1 MTSKCTIQF
10 DNNPL
15 GVYYAGQ
22 TISGVAELIT
32 TRPKTIRSIY
42 ISVNGHSEVR
52 WTESVYK
59 QNNQGKREKAFE
71 TFSATELYF
80 TSEKY
85 VYGSNG
91 GNQLELIAGKYV
103 YPFQATIPPN
113 APTSFIGTD
122 GKITYE
128 VVMVIDRVLRYNNT
142 FKQEFTVISPYDLN
156 LNPMNGNLMEKE
168 DRKVFCLSLCCG
180 GKNPITIKA
189 RVPFSA
195 YAPGQRIRFN
205 VVLDNQSDVRCSDVK
220 VRLMRK
226 VTYNCHTPEIKT
238 KWNEVKVSQ
247 VLLGEVVKQ
256 NRAEMNEF
264 LEIPSTVPSS
274 MENCSII
281 KIIYTLKFTVKLA
294 GFYSDFDLVFP
305 LTIGTVPL
313 QASLMEE
320 QESVI
325 VGQPGAIPVFKPMP
339 PPTYQE
345 DSTAKGKYQDKTFI
359 PKYPVF
365 SYQNTSGTI
374 RDPPA
379 NLYPSVVSH
388 QPKAP
393 YPTSPP
399 PNDLNESLNG
409 TNTSQIGWKT

>member
-1 MTSKCTIQF
+1 MTSKCNIQF

-42 ISVNGHSEVR
+42 ISINGHSEVR
-52 WTESVYK
+52 WTENVYK
-59 QNNQGKREKAFE
+59 QNTQGKRENAIE

-85 VYGSNG
+85 VFGTSGGS
-91 GNQLELIAGKYV
+91 QLELIPGKYV

-113 APTSFIGTD
+113 APTSFNGTD
-122 GKITYE
+122 GKISYE

-142 FKQEFTVISPYDLN
+142 FKQEFTVISPFDLN
-156 LNPMNGNLMEKE
+156 LNPLHGSPMEKE
-168 DRKVFCLSLCCG
+168 EKKVFLMSMCCG

-189 RVPFSA
+189 RIPFSA
-195 YAPGQRIRFN
+195 YAPGQRIRFH
-205 VVLDNQSDVRCSDVK
+205 VALDNQSDVRCSDIK

-226 VTYNCHTPEIKT
+226 VSYTCHTPETKT
-238 KWNEVKVSQ
+238 KWNEVKIAQ
-247 VLLGEVVKQ
+247 VLLGEVIKR
-256 NRAEMNEF
+256 NRAEMNEY

-274 MENCSII
+274 MENCTII
-281 KIIYTLKFTVKLA
+281 KIVYTLKFTVKLA

-313 QASLMEE
+313 QASMIE
-320 QESVI
+320 QQN
-325 VGQPGAIPVFKPMP
+325 GQPEATQMFTPMD
-339 PPTYQE
+339 PPTFEE
-345 DSTAKGKYQDKTFI
+345 DITAKGKYQDKTFI
-359 PKYPVF
+359 PRYPVF
-365 SYQNTSGTI
+365 KSKLAAGTV
-374 RDPPA
+374 RNNPG
-379 NLYPSVVSH
+379 NLYPSVAPQ
-388 QPKAP
+388 QPVPP

-399 PNDLNESLNG
+399 SHEVNDT
-409 TNTSQIGWKT
+409 TNIAPIGWKT

>member
-1 MTSKCTIQF
+1 MASKCTIQF

-32 TRPKTIRSIY
+32 ARPKTIRSIY
-42 ISVNGHSEVR
+42 ISINGHSEVR
-52 WTESVYK
+52 WTENVYK
-59 QNNQGKREKAFE
+59 QNAQGKRENAIE
-71 TFSATELYF
+71 TFSSTELYF

-85 VYGSNG
+85 VFGSSG
-91 GNQLELIAGKYV
+91 GSQLELIPGKYV

-113 APTSFIGTD
+113 APTSFNGTD

-156 LNPMNGNLMEKE
+156 LNPLHANPMETE
-168 DRKVFCLSLCCG
+168 ERKVFFLSMCCG

-195 YAPGQRIRFN
+195 YSPGQRIRFN
-205 VVLDNQSDVRCSDVK
+205 VVLDNQSDVRCSDIK

-226 VTYNCHTPEIKT
+226 VTYTCHIPEIKT
-238 KWNEVKVSQ
+238 KWNEVKIAQ
-247 VLLGEVVKQ
+247 VLLGEVVKK
-256 NRAEMNEF
+256 NRAEMNEY

-274 MENCSII
+274 LENCSII

-294 GFYSDFDLVFP
+294 GFYSDLDLVFP
-305 LTIGTVPL
+305 LTVGTLPL
-313 QASLMEE
+313 QASLVEE
-320 QESVI
+320 QNAVI
-325 VGQPGAIPVFKPMP
+325 VGQPGVTPVYKPMP
-339 PPTYQE
+339 PPTYQ
-345 DSTAKGKYQDKTFI
+345 DDVTAKGKYQDKTFV

-365 SYQNTSGTI
+365 SYQITAGTI
-374 RDPPA
+374 RDPPG
-379 NLYPSVVSH
+379 NLYPSMTPQAPV
-388 QPKAP
+388 AP
-393 YPTSPP
+393 YPTSPIP
-399 PNDLNESLNG
+399 HEFNETNG
-409 TNTSQIGWKT
+409 SGNTSQIGWKT